1 MDQTIPALICKVCCF
16 DLSQAVRLKKLCIK
30 SDVLFK
36 SLLSE
41 TDSEL
46 WQTQINAMRE
56 YDTVSCKEPLNIK
69 TEPDCIDGSN
79 GTTEDYGVAE
89 YLLDTSLDSPG
100 IKTEV
105 EFNVPKQPI
114 KNNVKKIVKK
124 RDIPSNSKSEKKVD
138 VTALLCKLCNK
149 YFTTPG
155 SLKSHE
161 KVTHHM
167 LLDADLFSCDICHR
181 VFKLKYYLSRHIR
194 VVHLKLNMPKKK

>member
-1 MDQTIPALICKVCCF
+1 MDNTIPALICKVCCL

-30 SDVLFK
+30 SDLLFK

-46 WQTQINAMRE
+46 WQTQINTMRE
-56 YDTVSCKEPLNIK
+56 YDTASYKEHVDIK
-69 TEPDCIDGSN
+69 TEPDFIDGST
-79 GTTEDYGVAE
+79 GTTEDFGVTE
-89 YLLDTSLDSPG
+89 YLLDTSLGSPG
-100 IKTEV
+100 IKTE
-105 EFNVPKQPI
+105 EESTVPKQPT
-114 KNNVKKIVKK
+114 KKIAKKIIKK

-138 VTALLCKLCNK
+138 ESALLFKLCNK

>member
-1 MDQTIPALICKVCCF
+1 MDHTIPALICQVCCV

-30 SDVLFK
+30 SDLLFK
-36 SLLSE
+36 NLLSE
-41 TDSEL
+41 TDLEL
-46 WQTQINAMRE
+46 WQSQISAMRE
-56 YDTVSCKEPLNIK
+56 YDTVSYKEQLDIK
-69 TEPDCIDGSN
+69 MEPDFIDGSTS
-79 GTTEDYGVAE
+79 TTEDFGVAE
-89 YLLDTSLDSPG
+89 YLLDTSLRSPG
-100 IKTEV
+100 IKTEE
-105 EFNVPKQPI
+105 EFTVPKQPT
-114 KNNVKKIVKK
+114 KKITKKIIKK

-138 VTALLCKLCNK
+138 ESALLCKLCNK